1 MKALFDAAR
10 WRLACL
16 TSCVMVSMAGAPALA
31 QQLGTAR
38 PVEVP
43 VIQLIAGLALCSLA
57 AFAIIAVMKKRAG
70 GGAAPM
76 SLLKWKVPGKAG
88 AGGVKVQETHRLSVH
103 ADLCRFTADNREY
116 LVILSAGSVTVLRD
130 EPVSGGPAHTTSG
143 GGP

>member
-1 MKALFDAAR
+1 MNAQFKVVR

-16 TSCVMVSMAGAPALA
+16 TMCASICMAGVPALA

-57 AFAIIAVMKKRAG
+57 AFAIIAVMKKRGG
-70 GGAAPM
+70 GGAAPL
-76 SLLKWKVPGKAG
+76 SLLKWKVPGIAA
-88 AGGVKVQETHRLSVH
+88 AGGVKVLETHRLSVH
-103 ADLCRFTADNREY
+103 ADLCRFTAANREY

-130 EPVSGGPAHTTSG
+130 EPVSSITA
-143 GGP
+143 